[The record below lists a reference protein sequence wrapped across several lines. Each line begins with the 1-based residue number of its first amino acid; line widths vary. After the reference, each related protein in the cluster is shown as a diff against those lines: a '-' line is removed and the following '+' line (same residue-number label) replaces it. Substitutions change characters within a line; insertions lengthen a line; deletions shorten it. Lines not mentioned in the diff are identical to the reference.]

1 MLEFTMLGIVEYKR
15 LEKDWK
21 TFLKLAYTLFQLLYF
36 LNLLVSF
43 RTFLTEL
50 YYNVCMCFFSDVI
63 VDYVP
68 LFCLFFIRIF
78 EQIVRYC
85 EKYGNLIPVSFVLGF
100 YVSIVVGRWWDQYKS
115 IPWPDAIAVF
125 VSANIQGQVN

>member
-1 MLEFTMLGIVEYKR
+1 MHV
-15 LEKDWK
+15 
-21 TFLKLAYTLFQLLYF
+21 
-36 LNLLVSF
+36 
-43 RTFLTEL
+43 
-50 YYNVCMCFFSDVI
+50 FFSNVI
-63 VDYVP
+63 VDMSP
-68 LFCLFFIRIF
+68 CFFIRIF

-125 VSANIQGQVN
+125 VSANIQGQVNWK